1 MKQWVR
7 KTVAGV
13 LAATALT
20 SMAGAAN
27 FTHCADALKQMELF
41 VGTKNGYELD
51 RAPTRAEAAV
61 MLVRLLGQED
71 VAKSGSYDIPFT
83 DVPNWAAPYVGW
95 LYENELTVGVSDTK
109 FGTTQNCNAKQYAT
123 FLLRALGYADGS
135 DGYTYDTALDFA
147 QKQGVVDAVNC
158 DSQNF
163 LRDDVVAMSYTALS
177 RPTKEGAD
185 TLLDALIERG
195 SVNKSKAS
203 DTLTLFQSYHA
214 YLQSKEQT
222 NKTNPR
228 TYKLDVTIT
237 DNAYNSLSCTGTA
250 TVDGNR
256 FSAELRQGDVLV
268 VGLYQNDG
276 VLYQYQNGQTV
287 RAEQPV
293 TLGQDTTL
301 PISAVAA
308 LSVQNEKYAFSLV
321 PSTLDSL
328 VSMTGAT
335 LKQVDYSVR
344 TQDGLLNQQTGR
356 IHLSMPVNGKTAT
369 YEIEVKAVLADTA
382 EQVSVPEGMEI

>member
-20 SMAGAAN
+20 GMAGAAN

-51 RAPTRAEAAV
+51 RAPTRVEAAV

-71 VAKSGSYDIPFT
+71 AAKSGSYDIPFT

-95 LYENELTVGVSDTK
+95 LYEKELTVGVSDTK

-158 DSQNF
+158 DTQNF

-177 RPTKEGAD
+177 RPTKDGAD
-185 TLLDALIERG
+185 TLLDALIEQG

-203 DTLTLFQSYHA
+203 DTLTLFQNYRA
-214 YLQSKEQT
+214 YSQLKQQT
-222 NKTNPR
+222 NKINPR
-228 TYKLDVTIT
+228 TYQLEATIT
-237 DNAYNSLSCTGTA
+237 DNAYNSLSCSGTA
-250 TVDGNR
+250 TVDGENL
-256 FSAELRQGDVLV
+256 SVALRQGDTLL

-287 RAEQPV
+287 RAKQPIS
-293 TLGQDTTL
+293 LGQTTEI
-301 PISAVAA
+301 PISAVEA
-308 LSVQNEKYAFSLV
+308 LSVQNGKYGFSLV
-321 PSTLDSL
+321 PTVLNSM
-328 VSMTGAT
+328 VSMQVTT

-344 TQDGLLNQQTGR
+344 TQDDLIYQQTGR
-356 IHLSMPVNGKTAT
+356 IHVSMPVNGKTAT
-369 YEIEVKAVLADTA
+369 YEIEIKAVLSDTA
-382 EQVSVPEGMEI
+382 QQVSVPEGMEI